1 MGRKNILN
9 EARDQDEQEE
19 NNEQSEPEREPG
31 AEENQDDTDP
41 VSDRDQETRKWTHR
55 APEGLVEEID
65 EYTEE
70 RHFPSRKFT
79 INYILREHL
88 EERR

>member
-9 EARDQDEQEE
+9 EARDQDEQ
-19 NNEQSEPEREPG
+19 NNEQSEREPDTEG
-31 AEENQDDTDP
+31 NKDDTDS
-41 VSDRDQETRKWTHR
+41 VSGRDQETRKWTHR
-55 APEGLVEEID
+55 APEELVEEID

-79 INYILREHL
+79 INFILRKHL
-88 EERR
+88 EEERNG